1 MSRLMIPG
9 TLGKDHLGDP
19 ALPDSKITL
28 PALVSGAAGTMLL
41 AALAGQRQMIIAPES
56 VSPSSVNLYLTAFI
70 LLSGPALAV
79 LIFSLGLPILRGGKP
94 FVDTDCRQVRRFT
107 LSSLGGS
114 LLALAAFAL
123 LINGSFDTQY
133 TAGYS
138 PAAFKTIMIGDSE
151 ADVVGNLGRPAR
163 VTEWEPEQPPFEED
177 AHKIYSYSYSP
188 SSANYHLR
196 QIWFDAHD
204 RVVVIKS
211 EIYWD

>member
-41 AALAGQRQMIIAPES
+41 AALAGQRQMIIAPER
-56 VSPSSVNLYLTAFI
+56 VSAAPNRPFLTIFI
-70 LLSGPALAV
+70 LLLGPALS
-79 LIFSLGLPILRGGKP
+79 LLLCKLGLHLLLGSKP
-94 FVDTDCRQVRRFT
+94 FTAADYRQIRRLT

-114 LLALAAFAL
+114 LLALGAFAL
-123 LINGSFDTQY
+123 LISGSFDTQY
-133 TAGYS
+133 TTGYS
-138 PAAFKTIMIGDSE
+138 PAAFKAVAIGDSE
-151 ADVVGNLGRPAR
+151 AEVVKYLGRPAR
-163 VTEWEPEQPPFEED
+163 VIEWEPEQPPFEED
-177 AHKIYSYSYSP
+177 AHRIYSYSYSP